1 MAQAYQI
8 DYPEF
13 QKKLVAS
20 LRKAWQ
26 EIRSKRRQEGFYL
39 FGIETDSDIT
49 DHPVTDGGRMAPG
62 QREDP
67 QTVAN
72 PGSARTR

>member
-26 EIRSKRRQEGFYL
+26 EIRSKIRPE
-39 FGIETDSDIT
+39 II
-49 DHPVTDGGRMAPG
+49 DGRC
-62 QREDP
+62 
-67 QTVAN
+67 
-72 PGSARTR
+72 